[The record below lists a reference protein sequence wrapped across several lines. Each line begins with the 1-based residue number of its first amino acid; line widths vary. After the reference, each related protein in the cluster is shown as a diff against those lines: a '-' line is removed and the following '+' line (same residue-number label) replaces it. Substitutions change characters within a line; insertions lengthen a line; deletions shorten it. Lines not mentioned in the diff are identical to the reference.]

1 MPISDDKTRAR
12 VVIDTNVCLD
22 LFIYRDAAVE
32 PLMRALQ
39 SGRVAAITRAD
50 CRDEWQRVLHYPQF
64 DLDENRRRDAR
75 ASYDAWF
82 GECPVSLRQRNV
94 PVEALPRCA
103 DPDDQ
108 KFLELAAETGA
119 GSLVT
124 KDRMLLKLHRRTKR
138 LGLFVIVTPT
148 AWSEWLDASDS

>member
-1 MPISDDKTRAR
+1 TVPAMRWPIRMIRTTSPCSTSPFAGTPTSSSIVFASRSRMPISDGRNQAR

-39 SGRVAAITRAD
+39 SGRVTAVTRTD

-64 DLDENRRRDAR
+64 ELDAVRRRDACS
-75 ASYDAWF
+75 SYDTWF
-82 GECPVSLRQRNV
+82 HEYPPPLQQRNV
-94 PVEALPRCA
+94 SIDALPRCG

-108 KFLELAAETGA
+108 KFLEL
-119 GSLVT
+119 
-124 KDRMLLKLHRRTKR
+124 
-138 LGLFVIVTPT
+138 
-148 AWSEWLDASDS
+148 

>member
-1 MPISDDKTRAR
+1 MPISDGRNQAR

-39 SGRVAAITRAD
+39 SGRVTAVTRTD

-64 DLDENRRRDAR
+64 ELDAVRRRDACS
-75 ASYDAWF
+75 SYDTWF
-82 GECPVSLRQRNV
+82 HEYPPPLQQRNV
-94 PVEALPRCA
+94 SIDALPRCG

-108 KFLELAAETGA
+108 KFLELALQAGA

-138 LGLFVIVTPT
+138 QGLFVIVTPAT
-148 AWSEWLDASDS
+148 WIGWLDASGS